1 MAVQVFKDSAGV
13 GDSLEQAARNGFLA
27 KKDFL
32 ERCDAR
38 AFEQE
43 RDACQDPALARLRRS
58 ASRASW

>member
-1 MAVQVFKDSAGV
+1 MLFSFPLFALQVFKDSAGV

-43 RDACQDPALARLRRS
+43 RDARLKKMDGR
-58 ASRASW
+58 

>member
-1 MAVQVFKDSAGV
+1 MQVFKDSAGV

-43 RDACQDPALARLRRS
+43 RDARLKKMDGR
-58 ASRASW
+58 